1 MAARPSR
8 PSEPPSVIDLPELA
22 SFVAGRL
29 EAGGDYEGL
38 AFDDVDLGGQAAVGA
53 FFRECRF
60 TRCGMD
66 AAGLAR
72 TSWST
77 CLLDGAHGVTVDLA
91 DSTWREVIVRDARI
105 GALSGPGASLTHV
118 RIRGGKIDY
127 LGLAGSRLRDVA
139 IEDCVVGELDL
150 GGAEVRN
157 LAIRGGAVE
166 RLDVNGARL
175 TGLDLRRTRLGT
187 VSGVD
192 GLRGAVFAPDQLLE
206 LAPLL
211 AAHLGIRIE
220 PP

>member
-1 MAARPSR
+1 MAARPIR

-29 EAGGDYEGL
+29 QAGGDYEGL
-38 AFDDVDLGGQAAVGA
+38 SFDDVDLGGQAAVGA

-72 TSWST
+72 SSWST
-77 CLLDGAHGVTVDLA
+77 CLLEDAHGVTVDVA
-91 DSTWREVIVRDARI
+91 DSSWREVIVRDARI
-105 GALSGPGASLTHV
+105 GAFSGPGATLTHV
-118 RIRGGKIDY
+118 RICGGKIDY
-127 LGLAGSRLRDVA
+127 LGLAGARLRDIV

-157 LAIRGGAVE
+157 LAIRGGVVE
-166 RLDVNGARL
+166 LLDVNAARL
-175 TGLDLRRTRLGT
+175 TALDLRRTRLGT

-192 GLRGAVFAPDQLLE
+192 GLRGAVLAPDQLLV

-211 AAHLGIRIE
+211 AVHVGIRIE
-220 PP
+220 SP